1 MLHQKPLSVDRARM
15 QYFQAVQAVN
25 TAPNGIE
32 RDRARSAQRKATQM
46 LQNSQRIERGAKAA
60 RALAK
65 SRRRVDWNLPDTY

>member
-15 QYFQAVQAVN
+15 QYFQAVN
-25 TAPNGIE
+25 TAPNAIA

-46 LQNSQRIERGAKAA
+46 LKNSQRSERGAKAA

-65 SRRRVDWNLPDTY
+65 SRHRVDWNLPDTY